1 MKHLFLALLLLAL
14 HFSWAQAFNLK
25 ECVVIAQ
32 FEKPED
38 RYALEVNLCE
48 IFTAMHIKAIPAT
61 NFVKQ
66 GGSSQVLATDSSLT
80 ALKEKGFSTYCL
92 VNVKG
97 FDNRFKKSEHPPLF
111 SEGLDRATIY
121 NLYKDEISNLTLE
134 FIFYREGKPVF
145 NDVYKISNIGDR
157 DDVIKRLK
165 KKGPKY
171 FLKNWFS

>member
-1 MKHLFLALLLLAL
+1 MKHLILVLALLVLNI
-14 HFSWAQAFNLK
+14 SWTQVFNLK
-25 ECVVIAQ
+25 ECVVIGQ

-38 RYALEVNLCE
+38 RYALEVTLCE
-48 IFTAMHIKAIPAT
+48 IFTAMRIKAIPAT

-66 GGSSQVLATDSSLT
+66 GGSSQVLASDSSLI

-97 FDNRFKKSEHPPLF
+97 FDNRFKKSENPPLF

-121 NLYKDEISNLTLE
+121 NLYKDEISNLSLE
-134 FIFYREGKPVF
+134 FIFYRDGKPVF
-145 NDVYKISNIGDR
+145 NDVFKISNIGDR
-157 DDVIKRLK
+157 DDVIKRMK

>member
-1 MKHLFLALLLLAL
+1 MKNLSLVIFLFTL
-14 HFSWAQAFNLK
+14 HVSWAQAFDLN
-25 ECVVIAQ
+25 ECVVIGQ

-38 RYALEVNLCE
+38 RYALEVTMCE
-48 IFTAMHIKAIPAT
+48 IFTAMHIKSIPAT

-66 GGSSQVLATDSSLT
+66 GGSSQVLASDSSLM
-80 ALKEKGFSTYCL
+80 ALKEKGFLTYCL

-97 FDNRFKKSEHPPLF
+97 FDNRFKKSENPPLF
-111 SEGLDRATIY
+111 PEGLDRATIY

-134 FIFYREGKPVF
+134 FIFYRDGKSVF
-145 NDVYKISNIGDR
+145 NDVFKISNIGNR

>member
-1 MKHLFLALLLLAL
+1 MKHLILILALIVLNI
-14 HFSWAQAFNLK
+14 SWTQAFKLK
-25 ECVVIAQ
+25 ECVVIGQ

-38 RYALEVNLCE
+38 RYALEGTLCE
-48 IFTAMHIKAIPAT
+48 IFTAMQIKAIPAT

-66 GGSSQVLATDSSLT
+66 GGSSQVLASDSSLM

-111 SEGLDRATIY
+111 SEGLERATIY

-134 FIFYREGKPVF
+134 FIFYRDGKHVF

-165 KKGPKY
+165 KKGPTY
-171 FLKNWFS
+171 FMKNWFS